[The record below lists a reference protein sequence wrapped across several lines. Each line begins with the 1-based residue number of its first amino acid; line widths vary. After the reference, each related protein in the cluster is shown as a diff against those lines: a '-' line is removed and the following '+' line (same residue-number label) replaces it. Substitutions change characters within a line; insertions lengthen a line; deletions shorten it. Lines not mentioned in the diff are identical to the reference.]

1 MDTLN
6 VFLLFLLQGR
16 KSRQNEKRKNTFVVQ
31 REREKEKGLIKEERE
46 NMSSSS
52 SVSSSSPRGFQAAR
66 ERLNLQK
73 QHDQKGNGGM
83 DVFLKRTDAGRYL
96 SSLFFEKDDNTKWIL
111 KVAGVLFLCVMCVFA
126 LAVFEQHVF
135 RGGGGGGGGEVVE
148 AKPPVLSEREEEKE
162 EEKTTTKTLSVESI
176 QNMTEDELR
185 VLELSVKMRD
195 VLSKEKSNAL
205 REAQLSVERKQLEAK
220 LAGLDLK
227 KESNETM
234 KTTNDMKRE
243 SLGFKMKL
251 NREKVF
257 REDVADALRTGLVV
271 VCGAL
276 VYFGW
281 NVIRDAWLNES
292 EICYSS
298 SSASSS
304 SFSLIPSNLAY
315 FFATFINRLEK
326 LWCVS
331 KTFAKAAITSVASL
345 YCSKIVVK
353 FGLLSGTNS
362 TVSPL
367 SSIALTLG
375 VGGGYLGRKFVRYL
389 RGDEF
394 AFLFLWTTYVAII
407 FLANESADR
416 LGREILQSTL
426 RRVLFRFAFG
436 FLVPIIVASV
446 SFREA
451 FFV

>member
-1 MDTLN
+1 
-6 VFLLFLLQGR
+6 
-16 KSRQNEKRKNTFVVQ
+16 
-31 REREKEKGLIKEERE
+31 
-46 NMSSSS
+46 MSSSS

-66 ERLNLQK
+66 ERLNLKK

-126 LAVFEQHVF
+126 LASFEHVF
-135 RGGGGGGGGEVVE
+135 RGGGGGVVVE
-148 AKPPVLSEREEEKE
+148 AKPPVLSEREEEKEEEVKE

-205 REAQLSVERKQLEAK
+205 REARLSVERKQLEAK

-243 SLGFKMKL
+243 SLEFRMKL

-298 SSASSS
+298 SASSS
-304 SFSLIPSNLAY
+304 SFSLIPSNLAF

-389 RGDEF
+389 RGDETS
-394 AFLFLWTTYVAII
+394 FLALWTMYVAIV
-407 FLANESADR
+407 FLANESASR

-426 RRVLFRFAFG
+426 RRVLFRFIVG

-446 SFREA
+446 PFREA

>member
-1 MDTLN
+1 
-6 VFLLFLLQGR
+6 
-16 KSRQNEKRKNTFVVQ
+16 
-31 REREKEKGLIKEERE
+31 
-46 NMSSSS
+46 
-52 SVSSSSPRGFQAAR
+52 
-66 ERLNLQK
+66 
-73 QHDQKGNGGM
+73 M

-126 LAVFEQHVF
+126 LASFEHVF
-135 RGGGGGGGGEVVE
+135 RGGGGGVVVE
-148 AKPPVLSEREEEKE
+148 AKPPVLSEREEEKEEEVKE

-205 REAQLSVERKQLEAK
+205 REARLSVERKQLEAK

-243 SLGFKMKL
+243 SLEFKMKL

-298 SSASSS
+298 SASSS
-304 SFSLIPSNLAY
+304 SFSLIPSNLAF

-389 RGDEF
+389 RGDETS
-394 AFLFLWTTYVAII
+394 FLALWTMYVAIV
-407 FLANESADR
+407 FLANESASR

-426 RRVLFRFAFG
+426 RRVLFRFIVG

-446 SFREA
+446 PFREA

>member
-1 MDTLN
+1 
-6 VFLLFLLQGR
+6 
-16 KSRQNEKRKNTFVVQ
+16 
-31 REREKEKGLIKEERE
+31 
-46 NMSSSS
+46 MSSSS
-52 SVSSSSPRGFQAAR
+52 SVSSSSSPRGFQAAR
-66 ERLNLQK
+66 ERLNLKK
-73 QHDQKGNGGM
+73 QHDREGNGGM

-111 KVAGVLFLCVMCVFA
+111 NVAGVLFLCVMCVFA
-126 LAVFEQHVF
+126 LAGFEHVF
-135 RGGGGGGGGEVVE
+135 RGGGGGVVVE
-148 AKPPVLSEREEEKE
+148 AKPPVLSEREEEKEEEVKE

-205 REAQLSVERKQLEAK
+205 REARLSVERKQLEAK

-243 SLGFKMKL
+243 SLEFKMKL

-292 EICYSS
+292 EICYSL

-394 AFLFLWTTYVAII
+394 AFLFLWTTYVAIV

-426 RRVLFRFAFG
+426 RRVLFRFIVG
-436 FLVPIIVASV
+436 FLVPTIVASV
-446 SFREA
+446 PFREA
-451 FFV
+451 YFV

>member
-1 MDTLN
+1 
-6 VFLLFLLQGR
+6 
-16 KSRQNEKRKNTFVVQ
+16 
-31 REREKEKGLIKEERE
+31 
-46 NMSSSS
+46 MSSSS

-66 ERLNLQK
+66 ERLNLKK

-126 LAVFEQHVF
+126 LASFEHVF
-135 RGGGGGGGGEVVE
+135 RGGGGGVVVE
-148 AKPPVLSEREEEKE
+148 AKPPVLSEREEEKEEEVKE

-205 REAQLSVERKQLEAK
+205 REARLSVERKQLEAK

-243 SLGFKMKL
+243 SLEFKMKL

-298 SSASSS
+298 SASSS
-304 SFSLIPSNLAY
+304 SFSLIPSNLAF

-389 RGDEF
+389 RGDETS
-394 AFLFLWTTYVAII
+394 FLALWTMYVAIV
-407 FLANESADR
+407 FLANESASR

-426 RRVLFRFAFG
+426 RRVLFRFIVG

-446 SFREA
+446 PFREA

>member
-1 MDTLN
+1 
-6 VFLLFLLQGR
+6 
-16 KSRQNEKRKNTFVVQ
+16 
-31 REREKEKGLIKEERE
+31 
-46 NMSSSS
+46 MSSSS
-52 SVSSSSPRGFQAAR
+52 SSVSSSSSPRGFQAAR
-66 ERLNLQK
+66 ERLNLKK
-73 QHDQKGNGGM
+73 QHDREGNGGM

-111 KVAGVLFLCVMCVFA
+111 NVAGVLFLCVMCVFA
-126 LAVFEQHVF
+126 LAGFEHVF
-135 RGGGGGGGGEVVE
+135 RGGGGGVVVE
-148 AKPPVLSEREEEKE
+148 AKPPVLSEREEEKEEEVKE

-205 REAQLSVERKQLEAK
+205 REARLSVERKQLEAK

-243 SLGFKMKL
+243 SLEFKMKL

-292 EICYSS
+292 EICYSL

-394 AFLFLWTTYVAII
+394 AFLFLWTTYVAIV

-426 RRVLFRFAFG
+426 RRVLFRFIVG

-446 SFREA
+446 PFREA
-451 FFV
+451 YFV

>member
-1 MDTLN
+1 
-6 VFLLFLLQGR
+6 
-16 KSRQNEKRKNTFVVQ
+16 
-31 REREKEKGLIKEERE
+31 
-46 NMSSSS
+46 MSSSS
-52 SVSSSSPRGFQAAR
+52 SVSSSSSPRGFQAAR
-66 ERLNLQK
+66 ERLNLKK

-126 LAVFEQHVF
+126 LASFEHVF
-135 RGGGGGGGGEVVE
+135 RGGGGVVVE
-148 AKPPVLSEREEEKE
+148 AKPPVLSEREEEKEEEVKE

-205 REAQLSVERKQLEAK
+205 REARLSVERKQLEAK

-243 SLGFKMKL
+243 SLEFKMKL

-298 SSASSS
+298 SASSS
-304 SFSLIPSNLAY
+304 SFSLIPSNLAF

-389 RGDEF
+389 RGDETS
-394 AFLFLWTTYVAII
+394 FLALWTMYVAIV
-407 FLANESADR
+407 FLANESASR

-426 RRVLFRFAFG
+426 RRVLFRFIVG

-446 SFREA
+446 PFREA

>member
-1 MDTLN
+1 
-6 VFLLFLLQGR
+6 
-16 KSRQNEKRKNTFVVQ
+16 
-31 REREKEKGLIKEERE
+31 
-46 NMSSSS
+46 MSSSS
-52 SVSSSSPRGFQAAR
+52 SSVSSSSSPRGFQAAR

-73 QHDQKGNGGM
+73 QHDREGNGGM

-111 KVAGVLFLCVMCVFA
+111 NVAGVLFLCVMCVFV
-126 LAVFEQHVF
+126 LAGFEHVF
-135 RGGGGGGGGEVVE
+135 RGGGGGVVVE
-148 AKPPVLSEREEEKE
+148 AKPPVLSEREEEKEEEVKE

-205 REAQLSVERKQLEAK
+205 REARLSVERKQLEAK

-243 SLGFKMKL
+243 SLEFKMKL

-292 EICYSS
+292 EICYS
-298 SSASSS
+298 ASYAAA
-304 SFSLIPSNLAY
+304 SFSLVPSNLGVLFSA
-315 FFATFINRLEK
+315 FTNRLEK

-331 KTFAKAAITSVASL
+331 KTFAKALFTSIASL
-345 YCSKIVVK
+345 YCSKLVVK
-353 FGLLSGTNS
+353 FGLLSSTNS

-367 SSIALTLG
+367 SSIALTVG
-375 VGGGYLGRKFVRYL
+375 VGGGYLGYKFVRYL
-389 RGDEF
+389 RGDETKFLYLWSFYVLSVF
-394 AFLFLWTTYVAII
+394 A
-407 FLANESADR
+407 ANESADYI
-416 LGREILQSTL
+416 GREVLQSTL
-426 RRVLFRFAFG
+426 RRILFRVTLGLAFP
-436 FLVPIIVASV
+436 LIIASG
-446 SFREA
+446 SFR
-451 FFV
+451 

>member
-1 MDTLN
+1 
-6 VFLLFLLQGR
+6 
-16 KSRQNEKRKNTFVVQ
+16 
-31 REREKEKGLIKEERE
+31 
-46 NMSSSS
+46 MSSSS
-52 SVSSSSPRGFQAAR
+52 SSVSSSSSSPRGFQAAR

-73 QHDQKGNGGM
+73 QNDQKGNGGM
-83 DVFLKRTDAGRYL
+83 DVFLKRTGAGRYL

-111 KVAGVLFLCVMCVFA
+111 NVAGVLFLCVMCVFV
-126 LAVFEQHVF
+126 LAGFEHVF
-135 RGGGGGGGGEVVE
+135 RGGGGGVVVE

-162 EEKTTTKTLSVESI
+162 EEVKEEEEKMTTKTLSVESI

-205 REAQLSVERKQLEAK
+205 REARLSVERKQLEAK

-243 SLGFKMKL
+243 SLEFKMKL

-298 SSASSS
+298 SSSSSS

-394 AFLFLWTTYVAII
+394 AFLFLWTTYVAIV

-426 RRVLFRFAFG
+426 RRVLFRFIVG

-446 SFREA
+446 PFREA
-451 FFV
+451 YFV

>member
-1 MDTLN
+1 
-6 VFLLFLLQGR
+6 
-16 KSRQNEKRKNTFVVQ
+16 
-31 REREKEKGLIKEERE
+31 
-46 NMSSSS
+46 MSSSS

-111 KVAGVLFLCVMCVFA
+111 NVAGVLFLCVMCVFA
-126 LAVFEQHVF
+126 LAGFEHVF
-135 RGGGGGGGGEVVE
+135 RGGGGGVVVE
-148 AKPPVLSEREEEKE
+148 AKPPVLSEREEEKEEEVKEE

-205 REAQLSVERKQLEAK
+205 REARLSVERKQLEAK

-243 SLGFKMKL
+243 SLEFKMKL

-298 SSASSS
+298 SSSSSS

-394 AFLFLWTTYVAII
+394 AFLFLWTTYVAIV

-426 RRVLFRFAFG
+426 RRVLFRFIVG

-446 SFREA
+446 PFREA
-451 FFV
+451 YFV

>member
-1 MDTLN
+1 
-6 VFLLFLLQGR
+6 
-16 KSRQNEKRKNTFVVQ
+16 
-31 REREKEKGLIKEERE
+31 
-46 NMSSSS
+46 MSSSS

-73 QHDQKGNGGM
+73 QNDQKGNGGM
-83 DVFLKRTDAGRYL
+83 DVFLKRTGAGRYL

-126 LAVFEQHVF
+126 LAGFEHVF
-135 RGGGGGGGGEVVE
+135 RGGGGGVVVE
-148 AKPPVLSEREEEKE
+148 AKPPVLSEREEEKEEEVKE

-205 REAQLSVERKQLEAK
+205 REARLSVERKQLEAK

-243 SLGFKMKL
+243 SLEFKMKL

-292 EICYSS
+292 EICYSL

-353 FGLLSGTNS
+353 FGLLSGTDS

-394 AFLFLWTTYVAII
+394 AFLFLWTTYVAIV

-426 RRVLFRFAFG
+426 RRVLFRFIVG

-446 SFREA
+446 PFREA
-451 FFV
+451 YFV

>member
-1 MDTLN
+1 
-6 VFLLFLLQGR
+6 
-16 KSRQNEKRKNTFVVQ
+16 
-31 REREKEKGLIKEERE
+31 
-46 NMSSSS
+46 MSSSS
-52 SVSSSSPRGFQAAR
+52 SVSSSSSPRGFQAAR

-73 QHDQKGNGGM
+73 QNDQKGNGGM

-126 LAVFEQHVF
+126 LAVFEHVF
-135 RGGGGGGGGEVVE
+135 RGGGGGVVVE
-148 AKPPVLSEREEEKE
+148 AKPPVLSEREEEKEEEVTEE

-205 REAQLSVERKQLEAK
+205 REARLSVERKQLEAK

-243 SLGFKMKL
+243 SLEFKMKL

-298 SSASSS
+298 SASSSS

-389 RGDEF
+389 RGDEL
-394 AFLFLWTTYVAII
+394 AFLFLWSSYVAII

-446 SFREA
+446 PFRA
-451 FFV
+451 S

>member
-1 MDTLN
+1 
-6 VFLLFLLQGR
+6 
-16 KSRQNEKRKNTFVVQ
+16 
-31 REREKEKGLIKEERE
+31 
-46 NMSSSS
+46 MSSSS
-52 SVSSSSPRGFQAAR
+52 SSVSSSSSPRGFQAAR
-66 ERLNLQK
+66 ERWNLQK
-73 QHDQKGNGGM
+73 QHDREGNGGM

-111 KVAGVLFLCVMCVFA
+111 NVASVLFLCVMCVFV
-126 LAVFEQHVF
+126 LAGFEHVF
-135 RGGGGGGGGEVVE
+135 RGGGGGGVVVE
-148 AKPPVLSEREEEKE
+148 AKPPVLSEREEEKEEEVKEE

-205 REAQLSVERKQLEAK
+205 REARLSVERKQLEAK

-243 SLGFKMKL
+243 SLEFKMKL

-298 SSASSS
+298 SSSSSS

-446 SFREA
+446 PFRA
-451 FFV
+451 S

>member
-1 MDTLN
+1 
-6 VFLLFLLQGR
+6 
-16 KSRQNEKRKNTFVVQ
+16 
-31 REREKEKGLIKEERE
+31 
-46 NMSSSS
+46 
-52 SVSSSSPRGFQAAR
+52 
-66 ERLNLQK
+66 
-73 QHDQKGNGGM
+73 M

-111 KVAGVLFLCVMCVFA
+111 NVAGVLFLCVMCVFV
-126 LAVFEQHVF
+126 LAGFEHVF
-135 RGGGGGGGGEVVE
+135 RGGGGGVVVE

-162 EEKTTTKTLSVESI
+162 EEVKEEEEKTTTKTLLVESI

-205 REAQLSVERKQLEAK
+205 REARLSVERKQLEAK

-243 SLGFKMKL
+243 SLEFKMKL

-298 SSASSS
+298 SSSSSS

-394 AFLFLWTTYVAII
+394 AFLFLWTTYVAIV

-426 RRVLFRFAFG
+426 RRVLFRFIVG

-446 SFREA
+446 PFREA
-451 FFV
+451 YFV

>member
-1 MDTLN
+1 
-6 VFLLFLLQGR
+6 
-16 KSRQNEKRKNTFVVQ
+16 
-31 REREKEKGLIKEERE
+31 
-46 NMSSSS
+46 MSSSS

-73 QHDQKGNGGM
+73 QHDREGNGGM

-111 KVAGVLFLCVMCVFA
+111 NVAGVLFLCVMCVFV
-126 LAVFEQHVF
+126 LAGFEHVF
-135 RGGGGGGGGEVVE
+135 RGGGGGVVVE

-162 EEKTTTKTLSVESI
+162 EEVKEEEEKMTTKTLSVESI

-205 REAQLSVERKQLEAK
+205 REARLSVERKQLEAK

-243 SLGFKMKL
+243 SLEFKMKL

-298 SSASSS
+298 SSSSSS

-394 AFLFLWTTYVAII
+394 AFLFLWTTYVAIV

-426 RRVLFRFAFG
+426 RRVLFRFIVG

-446 SFREA
+446 PFREA
-451 FFV
+451 YFV

>member
-1 MDTLN
+1 
-6 VFLLFLLQGR
+6 
-16 KSRQNEKRKNTFVVQ
+16 
-31 REREKEKGLIKEERE
+31 
-46 NMSSSS
+46 MSSSS

-73 QHDQKGNGGM
+73 QNDQKGNGGM
-83 DVFLKRTDAGRYL
+83 DVFLKRTGAGRYL

-135 RGGGGGGGGEVVE
+135 RGGGGGGVVVE
-148 AKPPVLSEREEEKE
+148 AKPPVLSEREEEVKE

-205 REAQLSVERKQLEAK
+205 REARLSVERKQLEAK

-243 SLGFKMKL
+243 SLEFKMKL

-298 SSASSS
+298 SSSSSS

-394 AFLFLWTTYVAII
+394 AFLFLWTTYVAIV

-426 RRVLFRFAFG
+426 RRVLFRFIVG

-446 SFREA
+446 PFREA
-451 FFV
+451 YFV

>member
-1 MDTLN
+1 
-6 VFLLFLLQGR
+6 
-16 KSRQNEKRKNTFVVQ
+16 
-31 REREKEKGLIKEERE
+31 
-46 NMSSSS
+46 MSSSS
-52 SVSSSSPRGFQAAR
+52 SVSSSSSPRGFQAAR

-73 QHDQKGNGGM
+73 QHDREGNGGM

-126 LAVFEQHVF
+126 VAGFEHVF
-135 RGGGGGGGGEVVE
+135 RGGGGGVVVE
-148 AKPPVLSEREEEKE
+148 AKPPVLSEREEEKEEEVTEEEE

-205 REAQLSVERKQLEAK
+205 REARLSVERKQLEAK

-234 KTTNDMKRE
+234 KTSNDMKRE
-243 SLGFKMKL
+243 SLELKMKL
-251 NREKVF
+251 SREKVF
-257 REDVADALRTGLVV
+257 REDVADALRTGLIV

-292 EICYSS
+292 EICFSPSSSSSSS
-298 SSASSS
+298 SSAFS
-304 SFSLIPSNLAY
+304 SFWFKPSNVGV
-315 FFATFINRLEK
+315 FFSTLTTRLEK

-331 KTFAKAAITSVASL
+331 KTFAKAAFTSVASL
-345 YCSKIVVK
+345 YCSKVVVK

-375 VGGGYLGRKFVRYL
+375 VGGGYLGHKFVRYL
-389 RGDEF
+389 HGDET
-394 AFLFLWTTYVAII
+394 AFLYLWSAYVFVV
-407 FLANESADR
+407 FLANESAEHI
-416 LGREILQSTL
+416 GREVLKSTL
-426 RRVLFRFAFG
+426 RRILFRVALGFAVP
-436 FLVPIIVASV
+436 LVVASV
-446 SFREA
+446 PFSR
-451 FFV
+451 

>member
-1 MDTLN
+1 
-6 VFLLFLLQGR
+6 
-16 KSRQNEKRKNTFVVQ
+16 
-31 REREKEKGLIKEERE
+31 
-46 NMSSSS
+46 MSSSS
-52 SVSSSSPRGFQAAR
+52 SSVSSSSSPRGFQAAR
-66 ERLNLQK
+66 ERLNLKK
-73 QHDQKGNGGM
+73 QHDREGNGGM

-111 KVAGVLFLCVMCVFA
+111 NVAGVLFLCVMCVFA
-126 LAVFEQHVF
+126 LAGFEHVF
-135 RGGGGGGGGEVVE
+135 RGGGGGVVVE

-162 EEKTTTKTLSVESI
+162 EEVKEEEEKMTTKTLSVESI

-205 REAQLSVERKQLEAK
+205 REARLSVERKQLEAK

-234 KTTNDMKRE
+234 KTTNDIKRE
-243 SLGFKMKL
+243 SLEFKMKL

-292 EICYSS
+292 EICYSL

-394 AFLFLWTTYVAII
+394 AFLFLWTTYVAIV

-426 RRVLFRFAFG
+426 RRVLFRFIVG

-446 SFREA
+446 PFREA
-451 FFV
+451 YFV

>member
-1 MDTLN
+1 
-6 VFLLFLLQGR
+6 
-16 KSRQNEKRKNTFVVQ
+16 
-31 REREKEKGLIKEERE
+31 
-46 NMSSSS
+46 MSSSS
-52 SVSSSSPRGFQAAR
+52 SVSSSSSPRGFQAAR

-73 QHDQKGNGGM
+73 QHDREGNGGM

-111 KVAGVLFLCVMCVFA
+111 NVAGVLFLCVMCVFA
-126 LAVFEQHVF
+126 LAGFEHVF
-135 RGGGGGGGGEVVE
+135 RGGGGGGGGGGGVVVE
-148 AKPPVLSEREEEKE
+148 AKPPVLSEREEEKEEEVKEE

-205 REAQLSVERKQLEAK
+205 REARLSVERKQLEAK

-243 SLGFKMKL
+243 SLEFKMKL

-298 SSASSS
+298 SSASF

-389 RGDEF
+389 RGDETS
-394 AFLFLWTTYVAII
+394 FLALWSTYVAIV

-426 RRVLFRFAFG
+426 RRVLFRFIVG
-436 FLVPIIVASV
+436 FIVPIIVASV
-446 SFREA
+446 PFREA
-451 FFV
+451 

>member
-1 MDTLN
+1 MDEHGQQEAAIQRLCDLSDQIDAARDANRFRQAVELMLEQVRLFKIQATL
-6 VFLLFLLQGR
+6 
-16 KSRQNEKRKNTFVVQ
+16 SEDEKEAMEPLIQSALEEIEEMRGKVQ
-31 REREKEKGLIKEERE
+31 REKEE
-46 NMSSSS
+46 
-52 SVSSSSPRGFQAAR
+52 
-66 ERLNLQK
+66 
-73 QHDQKGNGGM
+73 
-83 DVFLKRTDAGRYL
+83 
-96 SSLFFEKDDNTKWIL
+96 
-111 KVAGVLFLCVMCVFA
+111 
-126 LAVFEQHVF
+126 
-135 RGGGGGGGGEVVE
+135 EV
-148 AKPPVLSEREEEKE
+148 KE

-243 SLGFKMKL
+243 SLEFKMKL

-315 FFATFINRLEK
+315 FFATFIYRLEK

-426 RRVLFRFAFG
+426 RRVLFRFIVG

-446 SFREA
+446 PFREA
-451 FFV
+451 YFV